1 VTNSLNGPAG
11 ERAARDPR
19 PVAPSP
25 TAATAPSTGTGS
37 FQALVIARD
46 WGIVILLIILL
57 IAFSIWGA
65 PIFATLTNF
74 GLIVG
79 GAAVSALFAAS
90 IAVGVLSGSLDLS
103 VPGTA
108 ALGSILTGVLVVD
121 GVPSGLALLAGLAI
135 GVVVGLVN
143 GFVAVLG
150 VNALAVTI
158 GTLSV
163 TAGIAAVI
171 SGGNPVS
178 GLDPLHYLGTDLTF
192 GLPAP
197 VYVVVI
203 VYVLFTI
210 FLTKTRTGV
219 RLMAVGGNAEALR
232 RSGVSASRY
241 RILGFVLS
249 GLLASLAGIVSA
261 ASTTEATPSA
271 DTSVLFTGLTAVAL
285 SGLAL
290 SGGRGSLPKVLVGAL
305 VIASISSI
313 LVIKNV
319 QPYWTT
325 VITGALLI
333 IALAGQ
339 LVLGRA
345 LSARAVTRR

>member
-1 VTNSLNGPAG
+1 MTNSASKP
-11 ERAARDPR
+11 ARD
-19 PVAPSP
+19 VAQGDPGQAPASP
-25 TAATAPSTGTGS
+25 PMGPDRSRAS
-37 FQALVIARD
+37 FALLVITRD
-46 WGIVILLIILL
+46 WGIVILFIVLL
-57 IAFSIWGA
+57 IAFSIWGT
-65 PIFATLTNF
+65 PIFATVTNF

-79 GAAVSALFAAS
+79 GAAVSAIFAAA

-108 ALGSILTGVLVVD
+108 ALGSIVTAVLVVAE
-121 GVPSGLALLAGLAI
+121 VPSALSLVAGLAV
-135 GVVVGLVN
+135 GVAVGLVN
-143 GFVAVLG
+143 GFVSIMG
-150 VNALAVTI
+150 VNPLAVTI

-163 TAGIAAVI
+163 TAGIAAVV
-171 SGGNPVS
+171 SNGEPVS
-178 GLDPLHYLGTDLTF
+178 GLQALHYVGTDVLF

-197 VYVVVI
+197 VYVVAVI
-203 VYVLFTI
+203 YVFFTI

-232 RSGVSASRY
+232 RSGVNASRY
-241 RILGFVLS
+241 RILGFALS
-249 GLLASLAGIVSA
+249 GLLASLGGIVSA
-261 ASTTEATPSA
+261 ASTTEATPSS

-290 SGGRGSLPKVLVGAL
+290 TGGRGSLPKVLVGAL

-319 QPYWTT
+319 QPYWTI

-339 LVLGRA
+339 LVLGRT
-345 LSARAVTRR
+345 LSARAVSRR

>member
-1 VTNSLNGPAG
+1 VTNASPQP
-11 ERAARDPR
+11 ARDNASR
-19 PVAPSP
+19 GSEQAPVSP
-25 TAATAPSTGTGS
+25 TTSAS
-37 FQALVIARD
+37 FRGLVIARD
-46 WGIVILLIILL
+46 WGIVVLLVVLLIV
-57 IAFSIWGA
+57 FSIWGA
-65 PIFATLTNF
+65 PIFATVTNF

-79 GAAVSALFAAS
+79 GAAVSALFAAA

-108 ALGSILTGVLVVD
+108 ALGSVLTGVLVVA
-121 GVPSGLALLAGLAI
+121 GVPSGLALVIGLAA
-135 GVVVGLVN
+135 GVLVGLVN

-150 VNALAVTI
+150 VNPLAVTI

-163 TAGIAAVI
+163 TSGIAAVI
-171 SGGNPVS
+171 SGGDPVP
-178 GLDPLHYLGTDLTF
+178 GLDPLHYIGTDVLF

-203 VYVLFTI
+203 VYVVFTI
-210 FLTKTRTGV
+210 LLTKTRTGV

-232 RSGVSASRY
+232 RSGVSANRY
-241 RILGFVLS
+241 RILGFALS
-249 GLLASLAGIVSA
+249 GLLASLGGIVSA

-271 DTSVLFTGLTAVAL
+271 NTSVLFTGLTAVAL

-333 IALAGQ
+333 IALGGQ
-339 LVLGRA
+339 LLLARA
-345 LSARAVTRR
+345 LSARAVSRR